1 MSSIIINILIIIIA
15 VSPFI
20 YIFLA
25 GRGKKKMKSNF
36 LAAARQNGLHPDK
49 TEAWA
54 HGAMGLDSSQNVF
67 CYQSQLSGNS
77 FHQVNLSEVK
87 SIEVKKEYAPHSGQ
101 HPDLSFLKNVSLH
114 LKTGDN
120 KDINLPVFDS
130 GFDKQVSSELM
141 MANEWQNILS
151 AKVDGKK

>member
-1 MSSIIINILIIIIA
+1 MSSIIINILILILA
-15 VSPFI
+15 VSPFV

-25 GRGKKKMKSNF
+25 GRGKKKIKSAF
-36 LAAARQNGLHPDK
+36 LTAAKQHGLHPDK

-54 HGAMGLDSSQNVF
+54 HGAMGLDSAQNIF
-67 CYQSQLSGNS
+67 CYQSQLSGNT

-87 SIEVKKEYAPHSGQ
+87 GVEVKKEYAPHSGQ

-114 LKTGDN
+114 LKTEAN
-120 KDINLPVFDS
+120 TEIILPVFDS

-141 MANEWQNILS
+141 MANEWQKILS
-151 AKVDGKK
+151 SKMVGKK